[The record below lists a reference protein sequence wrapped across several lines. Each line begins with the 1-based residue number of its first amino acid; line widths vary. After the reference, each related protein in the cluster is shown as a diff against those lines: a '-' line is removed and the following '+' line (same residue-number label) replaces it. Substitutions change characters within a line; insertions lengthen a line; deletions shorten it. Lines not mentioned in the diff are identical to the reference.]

1 MFATSVQT
9 SPLSLFSSVSSTPF
23 ALFSLASNCEELP
36 EDAGIVLVHD
46 GTNACR
52 AALKA
57 DEARFQQREEVE
69 RGEGASGHL
78 DDVVAHIQSPSI
90 QSTFVRCPAGAGA
103 RLGITL
109 AHLHLQLRSLGPTRH
124 FSLEVGVRDHRGA
137 PTRIRCSTFQATAKV
152 YAAPQK
158 GSSSTHAPLLHLPL
172 VMPGSDDRGAR
183 LTEWVTLS
191 LPLDSLLKHASD
203 ASLHSE
209 PPKQP
214 PEPPSR
220 FVSVDYVQVH
230 ANCRLR
236 RIWFTARKQLHEEEA
251 FPMAGVMV
259 RRGGIA

>member
-9 SPLSLFSSVSSTPF
+9 SPLSLFSSVSSRPF

-46 GTNACR
+46 GTNACK
-52 AALKA
+52 AVLKA
-57 DEARFQQREEVE
+57 DEARFQQREEVG
-69 RGEGASGHL
+69 RSEGATGHL
-78 DDVVAHIQSPSI
+78 DDIVAHIQSPSI

-103 RLGITL
+103 KLGIEL

-152 YAAPQK
+152 YAAPQHD
-158 GSSSTHAPLLHLPL
+158 SSTRTPLLHLPL
-172 VMPGSDDRGAR
+172 VMPGSGDRGTR

-214 PEPPSR
+214 PETPSR
-220 FVSVDYVQVH
+220 FASVDYVQVH

-236 RIWFTARKQLHEEEA
+236 RIWFTARTQLHEEEA
-251 FPMAGVMV
+251 FPMAGMMV
-259 RRGGIA
+259 LRGDIA